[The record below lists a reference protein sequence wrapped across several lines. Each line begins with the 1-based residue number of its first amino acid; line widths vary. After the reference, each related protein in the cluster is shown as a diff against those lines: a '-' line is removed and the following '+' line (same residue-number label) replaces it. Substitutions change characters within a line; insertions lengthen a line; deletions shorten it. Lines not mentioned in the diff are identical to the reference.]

1 MTLSSKGDT
10 DMKRITAI
18 ALFSIASLATS
29 IGAVA
34 QQGMKAN
41 IPFDFT
47 VGNTKMPAGE
57 YKITSPGEHEVRLQS
72 ANNASIAT
80 VVSLH
85 SNGERVPQ
93 NELVFLKYG
102 NRYFLHRVL
111 SASSSAM
118 DVDIATG
125 KAEKEARSQEARL
138 HTRQEVLVAAR

>member
-1 MTLSSKGDT
+1 
-10 DMKRITAI
+10 MKRITAI
-18 ALFSIASLATS
+18 ALFSIVSLATS

-47 VGNTKMPAGE
+47 VGNTKLPAGE
-57 YKITSPGEHEVRLQS
+57 YSITSVEQVVRLRS
-72 ANNASIAT
+72 ADNSSIAT

-85 SNGERVPQ
+85 SNEEPGSQ
-93 NELVFLKYG
+93 SGLVFLKYG

-111 SASSSAM
+111 SASISSM
-118 DVDIATG
+118 DLDIATG

-138 HTRQEVLVAAR
+138 HTGQEVLVAAR

>member
-1 MTLSSKGDT
+1 
-10 DMKRITAI
+10 MKRITAI

-47 VGNTKMPAGE
+47 VGNTKLPAGE
-57 YKITSPGEHEVRLQS
+57 YSITSVEQVVRLRS
-72 ANNASIAT
+72 ADNSSIAT

-85 SNGERVPQ
+85 SNEEPGSQ
-93 NELVFLKYG
+93 SELVFLKYG

-111 SASSSAM
+111 SASISSM
-118 DVDIATG
+118 DLDIAAG

-138 HTRQEVLVAAR
+138 HTGQEVLVAAR